1 MVVIKRIDQAQH
13 LLIVTE
19 LSIAEIAQSVGYERP
34 ESFAKQF
41 HRITGLLPREYRKL
55 VK

>member
-1 MVVIKRIDQAQH
+1 MVVIKRIDQEQH

-19 LSIAEIAQSVGYERP
+19 LSIAEIAQAVGYERP
-34 ESFAKQF
+34 ESFARQF
-41 HRITGLLPREYRKL
+41 HRITGLLLREYRKL